1 MSKGGR
7 YIKKPEKP
15 VMGRKKKVL
24 LIALIAVLAVLAAGV
39 GAGLLYY
46 NHVLGLLGE
55 AQYVE
60 KNPSQEELAA
70 VLGPGYVSEAEDDAT
85 EDTAR
90 EEPTIDSDDDTEGHI
105 LNVMLV
111 GQAYQK
117 DDPSHLA
124 DSMILATLN
133 LETKTLTLTSIL
145 RDTYIKLPNYK
156 NHTCGKNK
164 INTCYALGYLWGDT
178 KGAMEM
184 LDQLMLEQFGVH
196 VDYNVEVGFNAFQ
209 EVIDALGGIE
219 VELTEAEAAYISRD
233 EYAEGTYQAGRNLLP
248 GDAALS
254 YSRMRSAYAG
264 DNDINRAARQRKVIG
279 IILEKCR
286 TMNLSQLNTMVNTIL
301 PMVLTDI
308 PKDKI
313 THYAL
318 ELLPILTELKLVS
331 NQCPAEGT
339 YGGEVIEIYGL
350 PQGCLIPD
358 IEKNRELLMAI
369 AECDQ
374 PAPTE
379 TEE

>member
-1 MSKGGR
+1 MSGR
-7 YIKKPEKP
+7 YVTKKEKTAAS
-15 VMGRKKKVL
+15 GKKKAILVVL
-24 LIALIAVLAVLAAGV
+24 IILLSLLTGSI

-46 NHVLGLLGE
+46 NHVLGLVGQ

-70 VLGPGYVSEAEDDAT
+70 VLGPGYNAQSTMETEETSGQDAQLDSSDSSAE
-85 EDTAR
+85 
-90 EEPTIDSDDDTEGHI
+90 GYI

-133 LETKTLTLTSIL
+133 KQTKTLTLTSIL
-145 RDTYIKLPNYK
+145 RDTYIKIPNYK

-164 INTCYALGYLWGDT
+164 INTCYALGYLWGDS

-196 VDYNVEVGFNAFQ
+196 VDYNVEVDFTAFQ
-209 EVIDALGGIE
+209 EVINALGGIE
-219 VELTEAEAAYISRD
+219 VELTEAEASYINQD
-233 EYAEGTYQAGRNLLP
+233 DYVEGTYPAGVNLLP

-254 YSRMRSAYAG
+254 YARMRSAYAG
-264 DNDINRAARQRKVIG
+264 DNDMNRAARQRKVIG

-286 TMNLSQLNTMVNTIL
+286 NMSVSQLNAMVNTVL
-301 PMVLTDI
+301 PMVITDI
-308 PKDKI
+308 PKEKI
-313 THYAL
+313 TAYAL
-318 ELLPILTELKLVS
+318 ELLPLLPELTLVS

-350 PQGCLIPD
+350 QQGCLIPD
-358 IEKNRELLMAI
+358 IEKNKELLMAV

-374 PAPTE
+374 SQAAE
-379 TEE
+379 TED